1 MISPLKSVVHED
13 FNTEMSIHHTF
24 LGIKSTKSN
33 MISICLSERLYLY
46 AFDFFKKILFNLKN
60 WLHG

>member
-46 AFDFFKKILFNLKN
+46 AFDFFFKN
-60 WLHG
+60 IV